1 MKNAAGIWKFNKQV
15 GSCKA
20 IPDDQESVGNP
31 GCKNLDQ
38 MVPENSGLDIT
49 CRINGQEQFICNL
62 DCPEGTFFMGKDGKL
77 KWPLVNSAYYAL
89 ARLISFLSLI
99 FKTKLAQS

>member
-1 MKNAAGIWKFNKQV
+1 MKGSANAKCMKNAAGIWKFNKQF
-15 GSCKA
+15 GSCVAK
-20 IPDDQESVGNP
+20 PDDQESVGNP

-38 MVPENSGLDIT
+38 MIPQNSGLDIT

-77 KWPLVNSAYYAL
+77 N
-89 ARLISFLSLI
+89 
-99 FKTKLAQS
+99 